1 MRAPREGAAERQIPG
16 AKMNNAKIHQGHS
29 LATTRRQLI
38 LGAAA
43 GFGSLALSRMN
54 AWADVNLKEEISHS
68 AEAIH
73 HEVVFKA
80 SRKRVYDALTDTQQ
94 FDKVTKLS
102 AAAQSGMALGS
113 KATNISREAGGAF
126 SLFGGYI
133 VGRQLELAPSER
145 IVQAWRAGSWD
156 PGNYSIAKF
165 ELTEQ
170 GADTKLIFDHTG
182 FSQGQAQHLAEGW
195 KTNYWEPLA
204 KFLG

>member
-1 MRAPREGAAERQIPG
+1 MSDP
-16 AKMNNAKIHQGHS
+16 KIHQGHS
-29 LATTRRQLI
+29 FTTTRRQLI
-38 LGAAA
+38 VGAAA

-54 AWADVNLKEEISHS
+54 GWADINIKEEISHS

-73 HEVVFKA
+73 HEVVFMA

-102 AAAQSGMALGS
+102 AAAQSGMAPGS

-133 VGRQLELAPSER
+133 VGRQLELAPGER

-156 PGNYSIAKF
+156 PGHYSIAKF

-170 GADTKLIFDHTG
+170 GSDTKLIFDHAG
-182 FSQGQAQHLAEGW
+182 FPQGQAQHLADGW
-195 KTNYWEPLA
+195 KANYWEPLT
-204 KFLG
+204 KFVG

>member
-1 MRAPREGAAERQIPG
+1 MSDP
-16 AKMNNAKIHQGHS
+16 KIHQGHS
-29 LATTRRQLI
+29 FTTTRRQLI
-38 LGAAA
+38 VGAAA

-54 AWADVNLKEEISHS
+54 GWADINIKEEISHS

-102 AAAQSGMALGS
+102 AAAQSGMAPGS

-133 VGRQLELAPSER
+133 VGRQLELAPGER
-145 IVQAWRAGSWD
+145 IVQAWRVGSWD
-156 PGNYSIAKF
+156 PANYSIAKF

-170 GADTKLIFDHTG
+170 GSDTRLVFDHTG
-182 FSQGQAQHLAEGW
+182 FPQGQAEHLAGGW
-195 KTNYWEPLA
+195 KANYWEPLA
-204 KFLG
+204 KFLS